1 MKVLNYVDFKSR
13 SLFFVT
19 LILLLFL
26 VSLSAPLV
34 FAQTN
39 VETET
44 NSEVDP
50 QETETTLEPGSTNGH
65 EVDELEDTSID
76 VPTNETEGDGLAT
89 NEEEGD
95 GFNLFWA
102 LLATGIVIA
111 GLFVFFFAKQ
121 YFSK

>member
-1 MKVLNYVDFKSR
+1 MKALNYADFKSR

-19 LILLLFL
+19 LILALFL

-39 VETET
+39 GQTET

-65 EVDELEDTSID
+65 EVDELEDTSTD

-102 LLATGIVIA
+102 LLITGVVDCRAFCFLLCQAI
-111 GLFVFFFAKQ
+111 FF
-121 YFSK
+121 